1 MNRIIGKAS
10 FRVKSCFN
18 KLIRN
23 NYIRERAL
31 FKSEKS
37 EPKVMLPF
45 SQEKKKVKDEMQTKI
60 QMKYSPFL

>member
-1 MNRIIGKAS
+1 MW
-10 FRVKSCFN
+10 
-18 KLIRN
+18 N

-45 SQEKKKVKDEMQTKI
+45 SQEKKKLK
-60 QMKYSPFL
+60 MKCKLKAKWNTHPFFRDPVLHVFSKKRKLTH